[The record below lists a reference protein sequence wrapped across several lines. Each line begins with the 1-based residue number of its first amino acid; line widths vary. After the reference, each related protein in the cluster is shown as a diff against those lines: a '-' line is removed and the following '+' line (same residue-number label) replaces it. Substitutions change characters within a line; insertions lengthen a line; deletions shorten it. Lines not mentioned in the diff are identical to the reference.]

1 MAHPDGVRQL
11 RSKELI
17 GGWQYQV
24 AQLLLT
30 GLLGLP
36 PTQPLPWELAHLI
49 CSLHYLSRGHWT
61 CRVGEGSMGEKCV
74 GI

>member
-1 MAHPDGVRQL
+1 MAHPNGVRQL

-17 GGWQYQV
+17 WRWQYQV

-36 PTQPLPWELAHLI
+36 PTQPLPWELAHFI